1 MVLDRLSHTAGSVL
15 RVYGRG
21 VYPWAKLA
29 TAPVIKRL
37 FDVKVE
43 HEDRVPRF
51 GPAIICP
58 NHLSFIDPFFVALVM
73 TRRITYIARM
83 QLFNAMACDL
93 LNLTLGLIE
102 QLLLRRPHVRQYLL
116 EINSGQT

>member
-1 MVLDRLSHTAGSVL
+1 MRD
-15 RVYGRG
+15 
-21 VYPWAKLA
+21 
-29 TAPVIKRL
+29 
-37 FDVKVE
+37 
-43 HEDRVPRF
+43 
-51 GPAIICP
+51 
-58 NHLSFIDPFFVALVM
+58 